1 MHIRLK
7 RIVDTITIDNFNEKS
22 KEIINFLS
30 MPSDHIAGIY
40 GFIEESKYLI
50 NNKRY
55 RYSDERLRESFR
67 WEIESSL
74 EQLEKYG
81 PIKRAK
87 LGKVAK

>member
-7 RIVDTITIDNFNEKS
+7 RIVDTITVDNFNEKS
-22 KEIINFLS
+22 EEIIKFLS
-30 MPSDHIAGIY
+30 MPFGHIGGIY

-55 RYSDERLRESFR
+55 KYSDERLRESFR

-81 PIKRAK
+81 PMKRF
-87 LGKVAK
+87 KVAK

>member
-1 MHIRLK
+1 MHIRLR
-7 RIVDTITIDNFNEKS
+7 RIVDTITVANFNEKS
-22 KEIINFLS
+22 EEIIKFLS
-30 MPSDHIAGIY
+30 MPFDHISGIY

-81 PIKRAK
+81 PMKRF
-87 LGKVAK
+87 KVAK

>member
-1 MHIRLK
+1 MHIRLR
-7 RIVDTITIDNFNEKS
+7 RIVDTITVANFNEKS
-22 KEIINFLS
+22 EEIIKFLS
-30 MPSDHIAGIY
+30 MPSDHIGGIY

-81 PIKRAK
+81 PMKRF
-87 LGKVAK
+87 KVAK

>member
-1 MHIRLK
+1 MHIRLR
-7 RIVDTITIDNFNEKS
+7 RIVDTITVANFSEKS
-22 KEIINFLS
+22 EEIIKFLS
-30 MPSDHIAGIY
+30 MPFDHIGGIY

-81 PIKRAK
+81 PMKRF
-87 LGKVAK
+87 KVAK